1 MQADRHP
8 FGDIYPPAISQ
19 VSATLIFFLSV
30 VSNARRGVGA
40 SEFDEVST
48 SVYSVAA
55 YLAIGSLGLWG
66 FFRAHGVP
74 LSPAE
79 VGRWFE
85 CGSFVAILSPR
96 DVFAFA

>member
-1 MQADRHP
+1 MIAIICKANRHP
-8 FGDIYPPAISQ
+8 FGDHFFPAVSQ

-30 VSNARRGVGA
+30 VSNARREAGP
-40 SEFDEVST
+40 SEFDEVSA

-55 YLAIGSLGLWG
+55 YLCIGSLGLWA

-79 VGRWFE
+79 VR
-85 CGSFVAILSPR
+85 R
-96 DVFAFA
+96 